1 MKAKQ
6 SHPMHFTRTNLKSWS
21 HPAIR
26 VGGNTMAL
34 ESIHFRSTDILRVP
48 GKMELTIVRDMNDYP
63 ATARCSGCGEV
74 MPVRQKWI
82 NSSAQNLAWFAEQF
96 RLHVERHHPG

>member
-1 MKAKQ
+1 
-6 SHPMHFTRTNLKSWS
+6 
-21 HPAIR
+21 
-26 VGGNTMAL
+26 MAL